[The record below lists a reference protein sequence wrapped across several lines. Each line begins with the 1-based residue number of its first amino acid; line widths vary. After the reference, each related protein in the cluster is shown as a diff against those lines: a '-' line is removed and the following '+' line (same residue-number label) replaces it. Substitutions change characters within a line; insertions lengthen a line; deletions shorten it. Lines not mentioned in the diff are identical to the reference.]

1 MSTEEIGMVSILS
14 DAAVEDIIYNVLSS
28 HQNTKIID
36 GLMPHSTF
44 IINVVGE
51 LKFVEL
57 LCDIGGD
64 RFLEIARRVVLRIIH
79 EGSKKFINTEE
90 VYKDLTVRLSDS
102 TRLKLHNISP
112 QYANTPIT
120 FFCEIIGVDDRKVY
134 ITEAEYICHNCYS
147 EEIIKCDTDRKIM
160 APFCDNKGCNRC
172 KMEINPK
179 SIKME
184 YIQTLLLQEP
194 MDESENNSPV
204 LFVGK
209 IKHTDVGTVFPGQ
222 KKDITAMFKIDI
234 NDIRKHEHNII
245 LDVVGIKDMDEVKK
259 NKPTPEEITEYIKD
273 SKKPEFVDMLIDCFA
288 PNIYGM
294 RDIKKAILLQLAGGV
309 KTDKRGE
316 INILLV
322 GDPSMAKS
330 ELLKFGKSITP
341 KSIYASGKGS
351 SAAGLTA
358 GMVKLPNGTS
368 IARLGV
374 YPLCHNGHAFID
386 EFDKMNVDDRSGMH
400 EAMEQGTVS
409 LAKAGVN
416 MTVPAVVST
425 LAAANPIY
433 GVYDIDISLA
443 QNIDLPPP
451 LLSRFDLV
459 FLVVDK
465 IDDISDTYKARHVLS
480 SYVKADAHSKVYINK
495 EKLGSFLNYVRD
507 LKPVLSKEA
516 GDKLLELYKKMRGLS
531 RVEKNAIP
539 VGIRQLEAIVRLSMA
554 HAKILF
560 KDVVDVED
568 VNEVI
573 EVFRESYKSFGID
586 IETGKSL
593 QTSIMGFTEK
603 ESKEQIGYRVWESLK
618 NEVGTVDCSEFIK
631 TLSTAERHSENSANR
646 LWTEWEK
653 KGKIHLALDGR
664 WRLS

>member
-1 MSTEEIGMVSILS
+1 MVPASTEIIQS
-14 DAAVEDIIYNVLSS
+14 DSAVEDIIYDVLSKPA
-28 HQNTKIID
+28 QAKVID
-36 GLMPHSTF
+36 NLLPHGTF
-44 IINVVGE
+44 IINVVDE
-51 LKFVEL
+51 PKFVDL
-57 LCDIGGD
+57 LCDMGGD
-64 RFLEIARRVVLRIIH
+64 HFIACAKKAIFRIIH
-79 EGSKKFINTEE
+79 DGMHKLINVEE
-90 VYKDLTVRLSDS
+90 VYKDLCVRLSDS
-102 TRLKLHNISP
+102 TKIKLHDISP
-112 QYANTPIT
+112 DLANTPIT
-120 FFCEIIGVDDRKVY
+120 FSCEIIGVDDRKVY
-134 ITEAEYICHNCYS
+134 IKEAIFSCPNCYGVQPV
-147 EEIIKCDTDRKIM
+147 KCGDDRKIIE
-160 APFCDNKGCNRC
+160 PYCDSKNCKSC
-172 KMEINPK
+172 KMHIEQK

-194 MDESENNSPV
+194 MDESVNNSPIM
-204 LFVGK
+204 FVGK
-209 IKHTDVGTVFPGQ
+209 IKHIDVGTVFPGQ
-222 KKDITAMFKIDI
+222 RKELTAMFKIDI
-234 NDIRKHEHNII
+234 NDPRKHEHNII
-245 LDVVGIKDMDEVKK
+245 LDIVGIKDMDEDKK
-259 NKPTPEEITEYIKD
+259 SKPTDDEVVQYTKD
-273 SKKPEFVDMLIDCFA
+273 AKKPEFMDMLIDCFA

-294 RDIKKAILLQLAGGV
+294 RDIKKAILLQLAGGI

-330 ELLKFGKSITP
+330 EILKFGKSVTP

-433 GVYDIDISLA
+433 GKYDPGISLA
-443 QNIDLPPP
+443 ENIDLPPP

-480 SYVKADAHSKVYINK
+480 SYIKTDAHSKVYLNK
-495 EKLGSFLNYVRD
+495 KKLSEFLNYVRD
-507 LKPVLSKEA
+507 LRPVLSKDA

-531 RVEKNAIP
+531 KVERNAIP

-560 KDVVDVED
+560 KSVVEIDDVL
-568 VNEVI
+568 EVI
-573 EVFRESYKSFGID
+573 DVFRDSYKSFGID
-586 IETGKSL
+586 IETGKFSQMTL
-593 QTSIMGFTEK
+593 TGVTE
-603 ESKEQIGYRVWESLK
+603 EDSKEQIALRVWESCK
-618 NEVGTVDCSEFIK
+618 NELGTVDCADFVQKLTI
-631 TLSTAERHSENSANR
+631 AEKHSDKSATR
-646 LWTEWEK
+646 LWRDWSLS
-653 KGKIHLALDGR
+653 GKIHLALDGR
-664 WRLS
+664 WKID